1 MTQSGVGTDLAQDS
15 LTMTYGLDGEKTS
28 IKDAAGNLTSMIYD
42 GFDRLIRTNFPVTT
56 PGAGQSD
63 SNNYES
69 YAYDANDQ
77 LLSYRR
83 RDGVTISFSYD
94 ALGQVL
100 SKTIPGQSTVYST
113 YDLLGR
119 QLSLTFDSPT
129 GPGLA
134 YTYDNASRVKTETS
148 YGKTISYAY
157 DKDSN
162 LTSLTWP
169 DGQSVTMTTNTA
181 NQFSGVSKSGV
192 FSVGYSYDAFGRVNQ
207 IKRGTTAQSVL
218 GFDGFDRLT
227 SLANT
232 FATAPSNINY
242 GLAYTPANQLKSLTA
257 SNASYDW
264 PVTATNQARVAD
276 GLNRDAG
283 IAALQGGYDLR
294 GNLTNDGTRSF
305 TYDTENHLIS
315 VAGPVTAG
323 LSYDP
328 AGRLRQTVINGVT
341 TQFLY
346 SGNDLIAEMDG
357 AGAILRRYVHGPGVN
372 NPLVWLEGPGMAASG
387 VRYLYKDRLGS
398 ITSWTNAA
406 GVVQATFAYGP
417 YGEPKAWGGSRFGYT
432 GQVALSELGL
442 YHYHARVYD
451 PVTSRF
457 LQTDPIGYGDGPNLY
472 FNSLHA
478 QRETEHI
485 LLFEG

>member
-294 GNLTNDGTRSF
+294 GNLTNDGTRQYSD
-305 TYDTENHLIS
+305 DTENRLIS

-328 AGRLRQTVINGVT
+328 AG
-341 TQFLY
+341 
-346 SGNDLIAEMDG
+346 S
-357 AGAILRRYVHGPGVN
+357 
-372 NPLVWLEGPGMAASG
+372 
-387 VRYLYKDRLGS
+387 
-398 ITSWTNAA
+398 
-406 GVVQATFAYGP
+406 
-417 YGEPKAWGGSRFGYT
+417 
-432 GQVALSELGL
+432 
-442 YHYHARVYD
+442 
-451 PVTSRF
+451 
-457 LQTDPIGYGDGPNLY
+457 
-472 FNSLHA
+472 
-478 QRETEHI
+478 
-485 LLFEG
+485 